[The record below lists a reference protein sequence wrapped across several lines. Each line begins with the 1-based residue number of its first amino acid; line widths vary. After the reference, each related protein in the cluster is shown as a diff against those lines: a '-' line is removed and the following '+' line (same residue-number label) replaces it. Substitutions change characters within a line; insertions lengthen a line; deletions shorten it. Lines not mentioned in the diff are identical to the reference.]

1 MEEQITDKFIKSS
14 VVWFYIKIWK
24 IINTLINKTIFLYS
38 LLLIFFSFIYVC
50 ILQIYLNVYYISE
63 TNLGVIFE

>member
-24 IINTLINKTIFLYS
+24 SYKHTYKQNNFPLFFTFN
-38 LLLIFFSFIYVC
+38 IFFIYLCMHFANIFKC
-50 ILQIYLNVYYISE
+50 ILYK
-63 TNLGVIFE
+63 